1 MSVVDFKVIK
11 LSKYEPLFEAFRE
24 LKDNEA
30 IEVSPNGKSAKQM
43 RQIIS
48 AYFSKLGFEHK
59 VRFAGDKLVLR
70 RA

>member
-1 MSVVDFKVIK
+1 MTAVDFKVIK

-24 LKDNEA
+24 LKSNEA

-59 VRFAGDKLVLR
+59 VRFVGDKLVLQK
-70 RA
+70 A